1 MSAPDLSFLSQPLPV
16 GEDPA
21 LDTADAEFQAI
32 CDLANAGDFAA
43 AATRIEPLVA
53 RGVYDLRLVTILF
66 VSAFHAAGWG
76 ELARVLRAALALVG
90 ENREAFGPFPRR
102 DTQLDKRLAWTFERI
117 ADLHAY
123 HAAKAD
129 TTFKRW
135 DELSSQGALEEAI
148 EVGRA
153 LSAALGER
161 GYQEAGQRFGAISRI
176 LSERTEVA
184 RRAASKP
191 VAPVVESSEAKPV
204 VAATAPTG
212 RARPTTTLV
221 VTDAFLTLEERLTA
235 FAALVA
241 RGDHERAAV
250 VAEAVMAEIDAFDPR
265 KYFPDLFAPF
275 YGNMSRDIAKVAPYL
290 ERQPSPRAEMLR
302 QLLRID
308 LERFMEAE

>member
-1 MSAPDLSFLSQPLPV
+1 VSASDLSFLSQPLPV

-66 VSAFHAAGWG
+66 VSAFQASGWG

-90 ENREAFGPFPRR
+90 DNREAFGPFPRR

-123 HAAKAD
+123 HASKSD

-135 DELSSQGALEEAI
+135 DELTTAAALEEAS
-148 EVGRA
+148 EAGRT

-161 GYQEAGQRFGAISRI
+161 GYQEAGQRFGAVSRI
-176 LSERTEVA
+176 LAERSEVA
-184 RRAASKP
+184 RRGVTKVA
-191 VAPVVESSEAKPV
+191 APVVETRAEAPQAQ
-204 VAATAPTG
+204 AAPNVG
-212 RARPTTTLV
+212 RQRPTTTLV
-221 VTDAFLTLEERLTA
+221 VTDAFLTLEERLSA
-235 FAALVA
+235 FAVLAA

-250 VAEAVMAEIDAFDPR
+250 VAEAVLAEIDAFDPR

-308 LERFMEAE
+308 LARFMEGE